1 MTRHIAHGAWCF
13 IYDELVVEIAKI
25 LAAKR
30 LGCSLI
36 IPWDDTGY
44 LVKKYIY
51 IYVPHVVVQSLSH
64 VQLFA
69 THGLQHTL

>member
-1 MTRHIAHGAWCF
+1 MST
-13 IYDELVVEIAKI
+13 LSSK
-25 LAAKR
+25 K
-30 LGCSLI
+30 
-36 IPWDDTGY
+36 GY
-44 LVKKYIY
+44 LVKKNIY